1 MDDNELIS
9 SGESGS
15 KLNNNGANSVEE
27 DVNNKLPT
35 EGIGLLSS
43 SLSSLA
49 LSDVVDRRKRL
60 KKWRRIPRELA
71 KKMGSNST
79 PVRQVMLNVNGDYS
93 VQPDTAASNINGDD
107 LVTGLVD
114 DHQRN
119 GRMGPGKKPR
129 GVEIEKEDSNENL
142 SMGVLGSDSGRSNF
156 VFVQGSNTV
165 ASEGRQSGVSAKH
178 DEEFSDDKDLNE
190 EAQVASVKS
199 DAESDE
205 ASLAD
210 DNIEKHEGSM
220 EHDPLVLSM
229 KGLHSAQEEFEREVQ
244 KWKDVGKDA
253 PLIFDDPILEIL
265 ELKDAKILELE
276 RALSSVGVKT
286 ELEDCLMKII
296 QADVENV
303 VITTTTKRLTE
314 GPLREIKHNLQQ
326 KNVASQGVQATNEK
340 SETKEDLKKL
350 QNGVCR
356 YTSCFMIQ
364 LILLLVTLY
373 LKYSP
378 QSVEVVPT

>member
-1 MDDNELIS
+1 
-9 SGESGS
+9 
-15 KLNNNGANSVEE
+15 
-27 DVNNKLPT
+27 
-35 EGIGLLSS
+35 
-43 SLSSLA
+43 
-49 LSDVVDRRKRL
+49 
-60 KKWRRIPRELA
+60 
-71 KKMGSNST
+71 MGSNST
-79 PVRQVMLNVNGDYS
+79 PVRQVMLNVNGDDS
-93 VQPDTAASNINGDD
+93 VQPDTAASDINGDD
-107 LVTGLVD
+107 LVTGLAD

-119 GRMGPGKKPR
+119 GRMGPGKKSR
-129 GVEIEKEDSNENL
+129 GVEIDKEDSNENL
-142 SMGVLGSDSGRSNF
+142 SVGVLGSDSGRSNF

-165 ASEGRQSGVSAKH
+165 ASEGRQSGVFAKH

-199 DAESDE
+199 EAESDE

-220 EHDPLVLSM
+220 EHDPLVLSI

-244 KWKDVGKDA
+244 KWKDVGKDD

-265 ELKDAKILELE
+265 ELKDAKIFELEL
-276 RALSSVGVKT
+276 ALSGVKT
-286 ELEDCLMKII
+286 ELEDCLMQII

-326 KNVASQGVQATNEK
+326 KYVASQGVQATNEK

-350 QNGVCR
+350 QNRVCR
-356 YTSCFMIQ
+356 STSCFMIQ

>member
-93 VQPDTAASNINGDD
+93 VPPDTVASNINGDD

-119 GRMGPGKKPR
+119 GRMEPGKKSR
-129 GVEIEKEDSNENL
+129 G
-142 SMGVLGSDSGRSNF
+142 
-156 VFVQGSNTV
+156 GSNTV

-205 ASLAD
+205 GSLAD

-244 KWKDVGKDA
+244 KWKDIGKDA

-265 ELKDAKILELE
+265 ELKDAKIFELGL
-276 RALSSVGVKT
+276 ALRGVKT
-286 ELEDCLMKII
+286 ELEDYLMKII
-296 QADVENV
+296 EADVENV
-303 VITTTTKRLTE
+303 VITTTTKCLTE

-350 QNGVCR
+350 QNRVCR
-356 YTSCFMIQ
+356 STSCFMIQ

-373 LKYSP
+373 LKYYP

>member
-1 MDDNELIS
+1 MQH
-9 SGESGS
+9 
-15 KLNNNGANSVEE
+15 K
-27 DVNNKLPT
+27 
-35 EGIGLLSS
+35 
-43 SLSSLA
+43 
-49 LSDVVDRRKRL
+49 
-60 KKWRRIPRELA
+60 
-71 KKMGSNST
+71 
-79 PVRQVMLNVNGDYS
+79 
-93 VQPDTAASNINGDD
+93 
-107 LVTGLVD
+107 
-114 DHQRN
+114 
-119 GRMGPGKKPR
+119 
-129 GVEIEKEDSNENL
+129 
-142 SMGVLGSDSGRSNF
+142 
-156 VFVQGSNTV
+156 GSNTV